1 MRLRKLPESLINRI
15 AAGEEV
21 ERPASVVKELI
32 ENAIDADASEIVIS
46 IRNAGQ
52 NFISVTDNGHGM
64 AREELSLAIQR
75 HATSKLISN
84 DLGLIDTLGF
94 RGEALPSIGAVSRLK
109 LTSGL
114 KDYKEAWQI
123 EVEGGKILNTKLA
136 ALSNGTCVEVRDLF
150 FATPARLKF
159 LKSERT
165 ERSRIQDV
173 INRLAMAY
181 PRITFLL
188 TDCGKKLIDLK
199 VSTNSLPNCRLSR
212 LAAIMGKDF
221 EKNSL
226 PIDAEREG
234 YQMTG
239 YAGLPTLNRRNAAM
253 QFLFVNG
260 RPVRDKLILGATRG
274 AYRDVLAQNRYP
286 ILVLFIDT
294 PQRMVD
300 INVHPAKS
308 EVRFRD
314 EGIVRGLIVSGLR
327 HALAEAGHRSS
338 TTVSNLA
345 LGSMQPGYPQH
356 SSHLPEKPFLSSVHD
371 YQDNKD
377 FAQQKTILGLNVPL
391 QSNDVKYDETI
402 EQSLQDYPLGVARA
416 QLHCTYIVA
425 QTIDGV
431 VIIDQHAAHE
441 RLVQEKIKES
451 MGKGGVP
458 TQGLLIPE
466 VVELKSNAR
475 DSLLSREKELKN
487 FGLAIE
493 AFGQGA
499 ILVRETPAILGEL
512 NISGLIHD
520 LADDLSELGES
531 IALEERI
538 GDVCATMACHSSVRA
553 GRPLKSE
560 EMNSLLRQM
569 EKTPFSG
576 QCSHGRPTYIEL
588 KLADIEKLFG
598 RR

>member
-15 AAGEEV
+15 AAGEVV

-560 EMNSLLRQM
+560 QMNSLLRQM

>member
-15 AAGEEV
+15 AAGEVV

-46 IRNAGQ
+46 IRSAGQ
-52 NFISVTDNGHGM
+52 TFISVTDNGHGM
-64 AREELSLAIQR
+64 TKEELSLAIQR

-109 LTSGL
+109 LTSSL
-114 KDYKEAWQI
+114 TDHKEAWQI

-165 ERSRIQDV
+165 EKSRIQDV

-199 VSTNSLPNCRLSR
+199 VSTNSFPSCRLSR

-286 ILVLFIDT
+286 ILVLFIET

-356 SSHLPEKPFLSSVHD
+356 SSHYPEKPFLSSVHA

-377 FAQQKTILGLNVPL
+377 FAQQKTLMGLNVPL
-391 QSNDVKYDETI
+391 QSNDVKYDEII

-425 QTIDGV
+425 QTSDGV
-431 VIIDQHAAHE
+431 AIIDQHAAHE

-475 DSLLSREKELKN
+475 DCLLSREKELKN

-531 IALEERI
+531 IALEERV

>member
-15 AAGEEV
+15 AAGEVV